1 MIPKFRGRSTVEDD
15 KGKWVYGNLVFDGKR
30 AIIVNGIDEATD
42 EYIAF
47 KDFCSVDIDTVGQST
62 GLKDKNGVE
71 IFEGDIIA
79 TNSFA
84 CIVSF
89 GKYDYFEDDGI
100 KITGIGFY
108 LGYLN
113 VEPATYS
120 PFETPFLENCEVL
133 GNIYE
138 NELDLIMYEKWKSE
152 NSELVEDNA

>member
-1 MIPKFRGRSTVEDD
+1 MDPKFRAWDRLRKRISVVDRIYFDTEGVQLRDD
-15 KGKWVYGNLVFDGKR
+15 GGLYWRHFREVILM
-30 AIIVNGIDEATD
+30 
-42 EYIAF
+42 
-47 KDFCSVDIDTVGQST
+47 QST
-62 GLKDKNGVE
+62 GLKDKNGTE

-79 TNSFA
+79 TNSFV

-138 NELDLIMYEKWKSE
+138 NELDLIMYKKWKSE
-152 NSELVEDNA
+152 NWS

>member
-1 MIPKFRGRSTVEDD
+1 M
-15 KGKWVYGNLVFDGKR
+15 GNLLRYRAWDKLSNYIFD
-30 AIIVNGIDEATD
+30 VTLIDFDIQMVRLGSCKYRNLD
-42 EYIAF
+42 E
-47 KDFCSVDIDTVGQST
+47 VVLMQST
-62 GLKDKNGVE
+62 GLKDKNDTE

-79 TNSFA
+79 TNSFV

-152 NSELVEDNA
+152 NWS

>member
-1 MIPKFRGRSTVEDD
+1 MIPRFRGRSTVEDD
-15 KGKWVYGNLVFDGKR
+15 KGKWVYGHLLIDDNR
-30 AIIVNGIDEATD
+30 ALIINGIIEAND
-42 EYIAF
+42 EYVALG
-47 KDFCSVDIDTVGQST
+47 DWCSVDIHTVGQST
-62 GLKDKNGVE
+62 GIKDKNGTE

-100 KITGIGFY
+100 KIAGIGFY

-152 NSELVEDNA
+152 NPELMEGDE

>member
-1 MIPKFRGRSTVEDD
+1 MIPKFRAWDKLRKRMSTVDRI
-15 KGKWVYGNLVFDGKR
+15 YFDTEGVQLR
-30 AIIVNGIDEATD
+30 DGSGLYWRDFRN
-42 EYIAF
+42 IALM
-47 KDFCSVDIDTVGQST
+47 QST
-62 GLKDKNGVE
+62 GLKDKNGKEV
-71 IFEGDIIA
+71 FEGDIIA

-89 GKYDYFEDDGI
+89 GKYDYFEDDDI

-108 LGYLN
+108 LEHLN

-138 NELDLIMYEKWKSE
+138 NELDLIMYEQWKSE
-152 NSELVEDNA
+152 NPELMEVKE

>member
-1 MIPKFRGRSTVEDD
+1 M
-15 KGKWVYGNLVFDGKR
+15 GNLLRYRAWDKLSNYIFDV
-30 AIIVNGIDEATD
+30 ALIDFDTQMVKLGGRKYRNLD
-42 EYIAF
+42 EVILM
-47 KDFCSVDIDTVGQST
+47 QST
-62 GLKDKNGVE
+62 GLKDKNGKE

-120 PFETPFLENCEVL
+120 PFESPFLENCEVL
-133 GNIYE
+133 GNIHE
-138 NELDLIMYEKWKSE
+138 NMLDLIMYEKWKSE
-152 NSELVEDNA
+152 NWELMEGNV

>member
-1 MIPKFRGRSTVEDD
+1 MELIPKFRAWD
-15 KGKWVYGNLVFDGKR
+15 KEGHRMILPKYLHSIDLLEEQVTERTKCNYTFSLHSIPFDR
-30 AIIVNGIDEATD
+30 A
-42 EYIAF
+42 
-47 KDFCSVDIDTVGQST
+47 KLMQST
-62 GLKDKNGVE
+62 GLKDKNGTE

-100 KITGIGFY
+100 KIAGIGFY

-120 PFETPFLENCEVL
+120 PFETPFLESCEVL

-138 NELDLIMYEKWKSE
+138 NELDLIMYGKWKSE
-152 NSELVEDNA
+152 NPELMEGDE

>member
-1 MIPKFRGRSTVEDD
+1 MIPKFRAWNPHEKKMVDD
-15 KGKWVYGNLVFDGKR
+15 KELVIWGGNIYQGDRQKIFERIVEGKKGLIGYSIGDKYLM
-30 AIIVNGIDEATD
+30 
-42 EYIAF
+42 
-47 KDFCSVDIDTVGQST
+47 QST
-62 GLKDKNGVE
+62 GIKDKNGTE

-120 PFETPFLENCEVL
+120 PFETPFLEKCEVL

-152 NSELVEDNA
+152 NPELMEGKK

>member
-1 MIPKFRGRSTVEDD
+1 MIPK
-15 KGKWVYGNLVFDGKR
+15 YR
-30 AIIVNGIDEATD
+30 AWLPTLQWM
-42 EYIAF
+42 
-47 KDFCSVDIDTVGQST
+47 CSVSTILFDENSVDVYKMGDTERVTEMSVNQDEVILMQST
-62 GLKDKNGVE
+62 GLLDKNDTE

-138 NELDLIMYEKWKSE
+138 NELDLIMYEKWKNE
-152 NSELVEDNA
+152 NPE

>member
-1 MIPKFRGRSTVEDD
+1 MKRIKLIKETRFRAWDKLRKRMSTVDRIYLDTEGVQLRDD
-15 KGKWVYGNLVFDGKR
+15 DGLCWQDFR
-30 AIIVNGIDEATD
+30 NIVLM
-42 EYIAF
+42 
-47 KDFCSVDIDTVGQST
+47 QST
-62 GLKDKNGVE
+62 GLKDENGTE

-79 TNSFA
+79 TNSFVCA
-84 CIVSF
+84 VSF
-89 GKYDYFEDDGI
+89 GKYDFFEDDGI

-152 NSELVEDNA
+152 NWS